1 MSAHEVVVTG
11 AGQGIGA
18 ATAALFASRGWTVTV
33 ADLDGTAARAMADRL
48 NADHPSSG
56 GAHRGV
62 GVDVTREN
70 DAREVAAALT
80 EAGRAASALVNC
92 AGIIARMPA
101 EEQDTDSWNRVL
113 TVHLTGALN
122 MSKALFP
129 QLKTTGGSVVNIASV
144 GSTFG
149 LPGRLAYATAKS
161 GVMGMTRTLAVEWG
175 RYGIRVN
182 AVAPGYVATEMV
194 RSGLRTG
201 ALSEGALLART
212 PLKRLAE
219 PEEIAAAIA
228 FLASDDASFVNGAML
243 RVDGGLTVDGTF

>member
-1 MSAHEVVVTG
+1 MSAQNVVITG

-18 ATAALFASRGWTVTV
+18 ATATVLASRGWSVTV
-33 ADLDGTAARAMADRL
+33 ADLDEDSATAVADRL
-48 NADHPSSG
+48 NRDHPCKEHP
-56 GAHRGV
+56 HRGI
-62 GVDVTREN
+62 GVDVTAEG
-70 DAREVAAALT
+70 DASAAATALSD
-80 EAGRAASALVNC
+80 AGQSAVALVNC

-101 EEQDTDSWNRVL
+101 EDQDLDSWNRVL
-113 TVHLTGALN
+113 SVHLTGALN
-122 MSKALFP
+122 MSKALFA
-129 QLKTTGGSVVNIASV
+129 QLKSTGGSVVNIASV

-161 GVMGMTRTLAVEWG
+161 GVMGMTRTMAVEWG
-175 RYGIRVN
+175 AHGVRVN

-201 ALSEGALLART
+201 ALSEHALLART
-212 PLKRLAE
+212 PLNRLAE

-228 FLASDDASFVNGAML
+228 FLISPDASFINGAML